1 MLKDKQI
8 RGVIELRAADM
19 PENSGEMVIEGKAI
33 SFNSPTLI
41 FRDNNGT
48 EYWEQIDAHA
58 LDNADMTDTCLRYN
72 HTSVIP
78 VLARIRGGS
87 LTVEMRA
94 DGVYFRAVLFD
105 TSVARD
111 CYELVKQGALQCSFA
126 FIESL
131 DGGSVYDRMTH
142 TRTIKRIDRLIDLSI
157 VDVPA
162 YKDTLVQARSQ
173 IELESAEMERLE
185 SLRRR
190 REIIAKTS

>member
-41 FRDNNGT
+41 FRDDDGT

-94 DGVYFRAVLFD
+94 DGVYFRAVLFN
-105 TSVARD
+105 TSAARD
-111 CYELVKQGALQCSFA
+111 CYELIRQGALQCSFA
-126 FIESL
+126 FIVSP

-162 YKDTLVQARSQ
+162 YKDTFVQARSQ
-173 IELESAEMERLE
+173 IELESAELERLE
-185 SLRRR
+185 SLKRR
-190 REIIAKTS
+190 RELIAKTI

>member
-41 FRDNNGT
+41 FRDDDGT

-87 LTVEMRA
+87 LTVEIRA
-94 DGVYFRAVLFD
+94 DGVYFRAVLFN
-105 TSVARD
+105 TSAARD

-126 FIESL
+126 FIVSP
-131 DGGSVYDRMTH
+131 DGGSEYDRMTH
-142 TRTIKRIDRLIDLSI
+142 TRTIKRIVRLIDLSI

-162 YKDTLVQARSQ
+162 YKDTFVQARSQ
-173 IELESAEMERLE
+173 IELESAELERLE
-185 SLRRR
+185 SLKRR
-190 REIIAKTS
+190 RELIAKTI